1 MRRRNEPACRVVSD
15 KKVLCKPSGLISLD
29 FLDTLHPPPKT
40 PGKRGLQ
47 AGQLAVPRACGG
59 TLWKENDQ
67 VEPAGSIPARA
78 GEPSPKLINPF
89 TTQVYPRACG
99 GTGDELF
106 EVDPDGGLSPRVRGN
121 PAGAIVA
128 CGLLARSIPARA
140 GEPCLRDRGF
150 ATNCSQGLSPR
161 VRGNP
166 AVLEYCRADRRS
178 IPARAGEP
186 SGHRPRRRRWV
197 G

>member
-78 GEPSPKLINPF
+78 GEPATSYSRW
-89 TTQVYPRACG
+89 TQTEVYPRACG
-99 GTGDELF
+99 GTMSSIEAATNS
-106 EVDPDGGLSPRVRGN
+106 PGLSPRVRGN
-121 PAGAIVA
+121 PG
-128 CGLLARSIPARA
+128 R
-140 GEPCLRDRGF
+140 
-150 ATNCSQGLSPR
+150 
-161 VRGNP
+161 
-166 AVLEYCRADRRS
+166 
-178 IPARAGEP
+178 
-186 SGHRPRRRRWV
+186 
-197 G
+197 

>member
-78 GEPSPKLINPF
+78 GEPSPKP
-89 TTQVYPRACG
+89 TAVYPRACG

-121 PAGAIVA
+121 HVFNRALQPTRPVYPRA
-128 CGLLARSIPARA
+128 CGGTFSRSRSPLRVRGNHVFNRGCNQLARSIPARA
-140 GEPCLRDRGF
+140 GEPGR
-150 ATNCSQGLSPR
+150 AR
-161 VRGNP
+161 VLP
-166 AVLEYCRADRRS
+166 C
-178 IPARAGEP
+178 
-186 SGHRPRRRRWV
+186 
-197 G
+197 